1 MPSRQKLMQMLL
13 EAQER
18 LCGLCWCPLRN
29 NIDTDHILP
38 KAWHTKLGKPGKNR
52 KDNLQATHV
61 NCNKKKGSYPSPW
74 HRHTLKMCLALARG
88 STLNVEPFLKKQAGP
103 GPAFQDRALLQGP
116 EQMHFRTAYGLTVP
130 CICEYFSD
138 QGLPVPART
147 RSDRFLQPFLEW
159 LNTEPVQARI
169 QSERADIYAEAP
181 EMWNRAAAH
190 VNRASPEPCV
200 SVPVDR
206 FRELL
211 ADEAV
216 LGGVMAYGIPGVRLR
231 GTPRNPAGVHSRR
244 MALAAPTTQA
254 RTSQQVQQ
262 AASSGLLT
270 VEMVARSCDTPKMLL

>member
-1 MPSRQKLMQMLL
+1 MCRIRCFRQDSDEREKRRLSRMPSRQKLIQMLL

-52 KDNLQATHV
+52 KDNLQATHE
-61 NCNKKKGSYPSPW
+61 NCNKQKGSYPNPW
-74 HRHTLKMCLALARG
+74 HRHTLRLCLALARG
-88 STLNVEPFLKKQAGP
+88 SALNTESFLKKLAGP
-103 GPAFQDRALLQGP
+103 GPAIQDQSLLQGP

-130 CICEYFSD
+130 YICEYFSD

-147 RSDRFLQPFLEW
+147 RSDRFLQPFHEW

-190 VNRASPEPCV
+190 VNRVPPGPYV
-200 SVPVDR
+200 SCTRRQVSGAAGQR
-206 FRELL
+206 GSARR
-211 ADEAV
+211 
-216 LGGVMAYGIPGVRLR
+216 GHGIRDTR
-231 GTPRNPAGVHSRR
+231 RSSTRNA
-244 MALAAPTTQA
+244 
-254 RTSQQVQQ
+254 
-262 AASSGLLT
+262 
-270 VEMVARSCDTPKMLL
+270 